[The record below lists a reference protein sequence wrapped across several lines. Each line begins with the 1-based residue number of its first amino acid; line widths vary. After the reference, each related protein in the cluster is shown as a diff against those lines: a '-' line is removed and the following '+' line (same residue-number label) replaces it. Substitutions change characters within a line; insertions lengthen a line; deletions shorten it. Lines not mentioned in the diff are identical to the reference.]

1 MKHNYTKL
9 IGIALMWILACMT
22 AQAKDKT
29 TAYEADIYLANGTV
43 KHSDNFIIPRGCA
56 AISFTYKAQDV
67 VVVEPN
73 NEGKLEEVTM
83 ESDAVD
89 YFISWNKSNPEAKHI
104 FRKIYI
110 TKSGKQRGWATLE
123 KAGEKGMVYGLA
135 PVYYIEPSGLLILQ
149 GEQNRPPLTYFIFEG
164 DEYATQVRY
173 FNGGWEMWT
182 RKWAAKSIFKG
193 DEKMIKEV
201 TSGKY
206 KPEDLQYVLDNYK
219 RPTPLKLDK

>member
-1 MKHNYTKL
+1 
-9 IGIALMWILACMT
+9 MWILAYTT

-29 TAYEADIYLANGTV
+29 TDYEADIFFMDGTI
-43 KHSDNFIIPRGCA
+43 KHSDNFMIPRGCA
-56 AISFTYKAQDV
+56 AISFTYKPQDV
-67 VVVEPN
+67 VVLEPGKD
-73 NEGKLEEVTM
+73 GKLEEVTWQ
-83 ESDAVD
+83 SDAID
-89 YFISWNKSNPEAKHI
+89 YFICWNKNNPEAKHL
-104 FRKIYI
+104 FKKIYI
-110 TKSGKQRGWATLE
+110 TKSGKQSGWATLE

-135 PVYYIEPSGLLILQ
+135 PLYYIQASGLLILQ

-219 RPTPLKLDK
+219 RPVPLKLEK